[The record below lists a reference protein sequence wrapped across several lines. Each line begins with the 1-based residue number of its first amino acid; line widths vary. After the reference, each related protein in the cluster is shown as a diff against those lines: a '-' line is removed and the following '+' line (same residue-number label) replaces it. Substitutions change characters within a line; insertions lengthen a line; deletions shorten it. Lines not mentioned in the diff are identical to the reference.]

1 MDIKLQRLR
10 ELTRIL
16 AEASE
21 AYYTKD
27 SEIMTN
33 QEFDK
38 LQDELVA
45 LEREL
50 GFHLPESPTHR
61 VGSEPSSKLPKERHK
76 MPMQSL
82 AKTKNLE
89 ELSDWLGGHDGVLSW
104 KLDGLTLVLTYQ
116 NGSFQKAVT
125 RGNGEIGEVV
135 SHNRDRLVNIPQRID
150 HEGEL
155 VVRGEAVIS
164 YPEFE
169 RINSLI
175 VEGEGKYK
183 NPRNLC
189 SGTVRQLEAN
199 RDEERNVRFVAFAT
213 VDSDK
218 AYRSEDLA
226 NLANLGFEVVEH
238 MLVNSGNVAEKA
250 LEFEKKI
257 GENELPSDGLVLEL
271 NDIAYGKSLGS
282 TSKFPRNAIALK
294 WADEMAETVLREI
307 EWSASR
313 TGMINPIAV
322 VDPVELEGTTVS
334 RASLHNVSIM
344 RDLMLG
350 IGDTVKIYKA
360 NMIIPQIAENI
371 TKSATAEPPDY
382 CPVCAAPTEL
392 KNSGGVFTLHC
403 ANPDCAAK
411 HLKRF
416 SHFVSQHGM
425 NIEGLSEMTLEK
437 FIGQGY
443 IKEYADIYRLDR
455 YAADIT
461 ALDGFGQR
469 SYALI
474 RDAVEAARR
483 TTAVQLLYA
492 LGIPRIGLA
501 NAKLIA
507 RAAEFDFE
515 KIMRFDV
522 HELLE
527 IHGIGDIMATDFVE
541 FFRDA
546 KKMAEIRELL
556 NEISFDEAEKERLV
570 DVELKPLSGKV
581 FVITGALSRYRNRDE
596 MTADIEKHGGSVAS
610 AVSKNTD
617 FLVNNDVASGSSKNK
632 KAKEL
637 GIPIITEEDLIERIG
652 GA

>member
-1 MDIKLQRLR
+1 MNLKLQRLK

-27 SEIMTN
+27 IEIMTN

-38 LQDELVA
+38 LHDELAA

-82 AKTKNLE
+82 AKTKNIE
-89 ELSDWLGGHDGVLSW
+89 ELSDWLGAYSGVLSW
-104 KLDGLTLVLTYQ
+104 KLDGLTLVLTYSD
-116 NGSFQKAVT
+116 GVFQKAVT

-135 SHNRDRLVNIPQRID
+135 SHNRDRIVNIPQHID
-150 HEGEL
+150 YEGEL
-155 VVRGEAVIS
+155 IVRGEAVIS

-169 RINSLI
+169 RINSRI
-175 VEGEGKYK
+175 IEGEAKYK

-189 SGTVRQLEAN
+189 SGTMRQLEEN
-199 RDEERNVRFVAFAT
+199 RDEERNVRFVAFST
-213 VDSDK
+213 VDSEK
-218 AYRSEDLA
+218 AHRSEDLA

-238 MLVNSGNVAEKA
+238 VPVDSADVVEKA
-250 LEFEKKI
+250 LEFEKRI
-257 GENELPSDGLVLEL
+257 GDNELPSDGLVLEL
-271 NDIAYGKSLGS
+271 DDLEYGKSLGS

-344 RDLMLG
+344 RELKLG
-350 IGDTVKIYKA
+350 IGDTLKIYKA

-371 TKSATAEPPDY
+371 TESATAEPPTH
-382 CPVCAAPTEL
+382 CPVCAEATEL
-392 KNSGGVFTLHC
+392 KNSGGVLTLHC
-403 ANPDCAAK
+403 TNPDCAAK

-416 SHFVSQHGM
+416 THFVSRHGM

-437 FIGQGY
+437 FIGHGY

-455 YAADIT
+455 YAPDII

-474 RDAVEAARR
+474 RDAVESARR

-507 RAAEFDFE
+507 QAAEFDFE
-515 KIMRFDV
+515 KIMRFEV
-522 HELLE
+522 EELLE
-527 IHGIGDIMATDFVE
+527 IHGIGGIMATDFVE
-541 FFRDA
+541 FFRDK

-556 NEISFDEAEKERLV
+556 KEINFDESEKEGLA
-570 DVELKPLSGKV
+570 DSGLKPLSGEI
-581 FVITGALSRYRNRDE
+581 FVITGSLERYRNRDE

-610 AVSKNTD
+610 SVSKNTN
-617 FLVNNDVASGSSKNK
+617 FLVNNDVTSTSSKNK

-637 GIPIITEEDLIERIG
+637 GVSIITEKQLIERMNG
-652 GA
+652 G